1 MKFIKRPVAA
11 TIGFGLICGLSF
23 IPVFLALNT
32 MVSRSNA
39 FCLTIWLFAA
49 GYALLLNSWSRQ
61 QFSTI
66 VFPMLVLLLAAFL
79 MNSTAAFF
87 LMVLAVTGWIRSG
100 ICFPQRQGIKLPVE
114 FLFVAVGGA
123 LAALCAPGALFGWAL
138 GVWMFFLLQSL
149 YFVIFENRTIA
160 PETKCRFEIDPF
172 ERASRQ
178 AEAVLENWDSA

>member
-87 LMVLAVTGWIRSG
+87 IMVLA
-100 ICFPQRQGIKLPVE
+100 VE